1 MLFCFIKAISM
12 IGSTGLFLFKNLEGL
27 SGYLA
32 NVLLLKVF
40 DYEVAKVFLTLKWLF
55 SSSFNF

>member
-1 MLFCFIKAISM
+1 M